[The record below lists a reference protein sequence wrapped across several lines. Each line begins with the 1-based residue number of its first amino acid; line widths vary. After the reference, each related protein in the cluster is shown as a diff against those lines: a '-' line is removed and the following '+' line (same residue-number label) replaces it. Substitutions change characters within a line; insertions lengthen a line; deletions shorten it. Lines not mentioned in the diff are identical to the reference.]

1 MPTAVI
7 ARYLLITVFTL
18 GFSVA
23 NAADL
28 APPVGRVLLTVS
40 GNIENRNSDDTVQ
53 FDRALLESL
62 AEFSLSTTTPWT
74 EGVTEFTGVRISDLL
89 KYVGANSNSFR
100 AHALD
105 KYWND
110 VKDIDFEKIP
120 AILAYKKNG
129 KTLRTR
135 ELGPLWIMFPFDDFP
150 TIFDEKH
157 KTASVWQLIEI
168 VIN

>member
-1 MPTAVI
+1 MINSVSI
-7 ARYLLITVFTL
+7 RYLLVTL
-18 GFSVA
+18 LAVCFSCA

-28 APPVGRVLLTVS
+28 PPLSGPVLLTIS
-40 GNIENRNSDDTVQ
+40 GNIENHNVDKSAQ
-53 FDRALLESL
+53 FDRKMIESL
-62 AEFSLSTTTPWT
+62 PVTSFNTTTPWT

-110 VKDIDFEKIP
+110 VTDIDFEKIP
-120 AILAYKKNG
+120 AIIAYEKNG
-129 KTLRTR
+129 KPFRVR

-150 TIFDEKH
+150 ELSDEKH
-157 KTASVWQLIEI
+157 KTASVWQLIELA
-168 VIN
+168 VN